1 MSKVKSYILDE
12 IDENEFSLIAIHSSC
27 EAYFMAF
34 LLNLKCNCRF
44 VRSIKR
50 KGVAK
55 KDFPFEDYEWID
67 LVNGIEISLF
77 SNRILIFKNEIQKGI
92 SLFDVPE
99 TKELYLV
106 QDLKEVDYIVKID
119 SGIEANMM
127 IKKIESIDQI
137 SYLYLIDQSRLSIDP
152 NLNTY

>member
-1 MSKVKSYILDE
+1 
-12 IDENEFSLIAIHSSC
+12 
-27 EAYFMAF
+27 MAF
-34 LLNLKCNCRF
+34 LLNLKCKCRF
-44 VRSIKR
+44 IRSIKR
-50 KGVAK
+50 KGVAQ

-67 LVNGIEISLF
+67 LVNGIEIRLF

>member
-34 LLNLKCNCRF
+34 LLNLKWKCRF
-44 VRSIKR
+44 IRTIKR
-50 KGVAK
+50 KGVAQ

-127 IKKIESIDQI
+127 IKKIEAKTWQ
-137 SYLYLIDQSRLSIDP
+137 Y
-152 NLNTY
+152 

>member
-44 VRSIKR
+44 IRSIKR
-50 KGVAK
+50 KGVAQ

-67 LVNGIEISLF
+67 LVNGIEIRLF

>member
-34 LLNLKCNCRF
+34 LLNLKCNCKF
-44 VRSIKR
+44 IRSIKR
-50 KGVAK
+50 KGVAQ

-106 QDLKEVDYIVKID
+106 QDLKEVDYIIKID
-119 SGIEANMM
+119 SGIEGQTM
-127 IKKIESIDQI
+127 IEKMESIDQV
-137 SYLYLIDQSRLSIDP
+137 SYRYLIDQSKLKVDLSL
-152 NLNTY
+152 NLY

>member
-44 VRSIKR
+44 IRSIKR
-50 KGVAK
+50 KGVAQ

-106 QDLKEVDYIVKID
+106 QDLKEVDYILKID

-152 NLNTY
+152 NLNRY

>member
-34 LLNLKCNCRF
+34 LLNLKCNCKF
-44 VRSIKR
+44 IRSIKR
-50 KGVAK
+50 KGVAQ

>member
-1 MSKVKSYILDE
+1 
-12 IDENEFSLIAIHSSC
+12 
-27 EAYFMAF
+27 MAF

-50 KGVAK
+50 KGVAQ

-67 LVNGIEISLF
+67 LVNGIEIRLF

>member
-50 KGVAK
+50 KGVAQ

-119 SGIEANMM
+119 SGIEANML

-137 SYLYLIDQSRLSIDP
+137 SYLHLIDQSRLSIDP

>member
-50 KGVAK
+50 KGVAQ

-67 LVNGIEISLF
+67 LVNGIEIRLF
-77 SNRILIFKNEIQKGI
+77 SNRILIFKDEIQKGI

-137 SYLYLIDQSRLSIDP
+137 SCLYLIDQSRLSIDP

>member
-50 KGVAK
+50 KGVAQ

-67 LVNGIEISLF
+67 LVNGIEIRLF

>member
-44 VRSIKR
+44 IRSIKR
-50 KGVAK
+50 KGVAQ

-106 QDLKEVDYIVKID
+106 QDLKEVDYILKID

>member
-1 MSKVKSYILDE
+1 MPKVKSYILDE

-44 VRSIKR
+44 IRSIKR
-50 KGVAK
+50 KGVAQ

-67 LVNGIEISLF
+67 LVNGIEIRLF

-119 SGIEANMM
+119 SGIEANIM

>member
-34 LLNLKCNCRF
+34 LLNLKCECRF
-44 VRSIKR
+44 IRSIKR
-50 KGVAK
+50 KGVAQ

-67 LVNGIEISLF
+67 LVNGIEIRLF

-137 SYLYLIDQSRLSIDP
+137 SYLYLIDQRRLSIDP

>member
-50 KGVAK
+50 KGVAQ

-119 SGIEANMM
+119 SGIEANLM

>member
-50 KGVAK
+50 KGVAQ

-67 LVNGIEISLF
+67 LVNGIEIRLF
-77 SNRILIFKNEIQKGI
+77 SNRILIFKDEIQKGI

-106 QDLKEVDYIVKID
+106 QDLKEVDYILKID

>member
-50 KGVAK
+50 KGVAQ

-106 QDLKEVDYIVKID
+106 QDLKEVDYIMKID

>member
-34 LLNLKCNCRF
+34 LLNLKCNCKF
-44 VRSIKR
+44 IRSIKR
-50 KGVAK
+50 KGVAQ

-77 SNRILIFKNEIQKGI
+77 SNRILIFRGPHSTKLRILILQGRAFHIAKNI
-92 SLFDVPE
+92 SLARRQ
-99 TKELYLV
+99 LYF
-106 QDLKEVDYIVKID
+106 
-119 SGIEANMM
+119 G
-127 IKKIESIDQI
+127 
-137 SYLYLIDQSRLSIDP
+137 SRRFLSSMGDTSVLAERHMCP
-152 NLNTY
+152 G

>member
-44 VRSIKR
+44 IRSIKR
-50 KGVAK
+50 KGAAQ

-67 LVNGIEISLF
+67 LVNGIEIRLF
-77 SNRILIFKNEIQKGI
+77 SNRILIFQNEIQKGI

-137 SYLYLIDQSRLSIDP
+137 SYLYLIDQRRLSIDP

>member
-50 KGVAK
+50 KGVAQ

-137 SYLYLIDQSRLSIDP
+137 SYLYLIDQSRLSINP

>member
-50 KGVAK
+50 KGVAQ

-67 LVNGIEISLF
+67 QVKGIEISLF

-119 SGIEANMM
+119 SGIEANLM

>member
-50 KGVAK
+50 KGVAQ

-67 LVNGIEISLF
+67 LVNGIEIRLF
-77 SNRILIFKNEIQKGI
+77 SNRILIFQNEIQKGI

-137 SYLYLIDQSRLSIDP
+137 SYLYLIDQSRLSINP

>member
-12 IDENEFSLIAIHSSC
+12 IDENEFSLLAIHSSC

-50 KGVAK
+50 KGVAQ

-67 LVNGIEISLF
+67 LVNGIEIRLF
-77 SNRILIFKNEIQKGI
+77 SNRILIFQNEIQKGI

-106 QDLKEVDYIVKID
+106 QDLKEVDYIMKID

>member
-34 LLNLKCNCRF
+34 LLNLKCKCRF
-44 VRSIKR
+44 IRSIKR
-50 KGVAK
+50 KGVAQ

-67 LVNGIEISLF
+67 LVNGIEIRLF
-77 SNRILIFKNEIQKGI
+77 SNRILIFQNEIQKGI

-106 QDLKEVDYIVKID
+106 QDLKEVDYILKID

>member
-50 KGVAK
+50 KGVAQ

-67 LVNGIEISLF
+67 LVNGIEIRLF
-77 SNRILIFKNEIQKGI
+77 SNRILIFKDEIQKGI

>member
-34 LLNLKCNCRF
+34 LLNLKCNCKF
-44 VRSIKR
+44 IRSIKR
-50 KGVAK
+50 KGVAQ

-67 LVNGIEISLF
+67 LVNGIEIRLF

>member
-50 KGVAK
+50 KGVAQ

-106 QDLKEVDYIVKID
+106 QDLKEVDYILKID

>member
-50 KGVAK
+50 KGVAQ

-106 QDLKEVDYIVKID
+106 QDLKEVDFILKID

>member
-50 KGVAK
+50 KGVAQ

-106 QDLKEVDYIVKID
+106 QDLKEVDYILKID

-152 NLNTY
+152 NLNRY

>member
-34 LLNLKCNCRF
+34 LLNLNCNCRF
-44 VRSIKR
+44 IRSIKR
-50 KGVAK
+50 KGVAQ

-67 LVNGIEISLF
+67 LVNGIEIRLF

>member
-1 MSKVKSYILDE
+1 MSKAKSYILDE

-50 KGVAK
+50 KGVAQ

>member
-50 KGVAK
+50 KGVAQ

-127 IKKIESIDQI
+127 IKKIKSIDQI

>member
-50 KGVAK
+50 KGVAQ

>member
-50 KGVAK
+50 KGVAQ

-77 SNRILIFKNEIQKGI
+77 SNRILIFQNEIQKGI